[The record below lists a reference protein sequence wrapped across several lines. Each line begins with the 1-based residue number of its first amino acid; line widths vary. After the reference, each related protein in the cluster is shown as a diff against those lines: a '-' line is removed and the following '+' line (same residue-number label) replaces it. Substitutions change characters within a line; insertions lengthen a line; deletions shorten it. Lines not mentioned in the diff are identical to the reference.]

1 MSAPAPHPRDAE
13 AAEYVL
19 GTPDLAERRA
29 FERDMAG
36 DPALVR
42 AVRAWEARLDPL
54 ADAVAPVEPGA
65 ALWPAIQRAMAGHG
79 GNRQDGGHES
89 GAEIVDLARHAALR
103 RSRSLWRGVAV
114 AASAMAAMLALYVA
128 GNRVMPGLARP
139 TLVAVVNR
147 SGELPALLVRID
159 PGAGLVQVRAMAAE
173 TPPDHSLELWSVRAG
188 EPPHSLGVVGAA
200 VTRAVLPS
208 GSGRS
213 LENATIAVSVEPRG
227 GSATGLPTG
236 PVVYTGKLVSETP

>member
-1 MSAPAPHPRDAE
+1 MSDAPHPRDAE
-13 AAEYVL
+13 AAEYVV
-19 GTPDLAERRA
+19 GTLDIAERRA
-29 FERDMAG
+29 FERDMAA
-36 DPALVR
+36 DPALAR

-65 ALWPAIQRAMAGHG
+65 ALWPGIQRAIAGQG
-79 GNRQDGGHES
+79 GAQAGGYRQPS
-89 GAEIVDLARHAALR
+89 AEVVDLAALR

-114 AASAMAAMLALYVA
+114 AASALAAMLALYVA
-128 GNRVMPGLARP
+128 TDRALPGLARP

-159 PGAGLVQVRAMAAE
+159 PSAGFVQVRALAAE
-173 TPPDHSLELWSVRAG
+173 TPLNHSLELWSVRAG
-188 EPPHSLGVVGAA
+188 ETPRSLGLVGAA
-200 VTRAVLPS
+200 LTRAVLPS
-208 GSGRS
+208 GAGRS

-236 PVVYTGKLVSETP
+236 PVVYTGRLVAETP

>member
-1 MSAPAPHPRDAE
+1 MSDAPHPRDAE
-13 AAEYVL
+13 ASEYVL
-19 GTPDLAERRA
+19 GTLDLAERRTL
-29 FERDMAG
+29 ERDMAG
-36 DPALVR
+36 DPALAR

-65 ALWPAIQRAMAGHG
+65 ALWSAIQRAVAGEG
-79 GNRQDGGHES
+79 GDRQDGARES
-89 GAEIVDLARHAALR
+89 EAEIVDLARHAALR

-114 AASAMAAMLALYVA
+114 GASALAAMLALYVA
-128 GNRVMPGLARP
+128 ADRAMPGPAQP

-159 PGAGLVQVRAMAAE
+159 PRAGLVQVRAMAAE

-188 EPPHSLGVVGAA
+188 EAPRSLGIVGAA
-200 VTRAVLPS
+200 VTRAVLPA
-208 GSGRS
+208 GSAGR

-236 PVVYTGKLVSETP
+236 PVVYTGRLVSETP

>member
-1 MSAPAPHPRDAE
+1 MSEAPHPRDAE
-13 AAEYVL
+13 ASEYVV
-19 GTPDLAERRA
+19 GTLDLAERRV
-29 FERDMAG
+29 FERDMAA
-36 DPALVR
+36 DPALAR

-54 ADAVAPVEPGA
+54 CEAVAPVAPGA
-65 ALWPAIQRAMAGHG
+65 DLWSAIQRAIG
-79 GNRQDGGHES
+79 GRGGARES

-103 RSRSLWRGVAV
+103 RSRSIWRGVAV
-114 AASAMAAMLALYVA
+114 GASALAAMLALYVA
-128 GNRVMPGLARP
+128 ADRVIPGLARP

-159 PGAGLVQVRAMAAE
+159 PRAGLVQVRALAAE

-188 EPPHSLGVVGAA
+188 EAPHSLGIVGAA
-200 VTRAVLPS
+200 VTRAVLPA
-208 GSGRS
+208 GSAGS

-236 PVVYTGKLVSETP
+236 PVVYTGRLVSETP